1 LGTDRKQPHLKPLL
15 TVRDHIFCS
24 STERERENM
33 GVRENMGML
42 ERKERRTW
50 AVGLVD

>member
-1 LGTDRKQPHLKPLL
+1 
-15 TVRDHIFCS
+15 
-24 STERERENM
+24 M